1 MQGEKCHRQPGGST
15 GKTGFAPAIRIA
27 RGPARRALVRC
38 GLRVNEKQRVLV
50 DMAQEFAAAQWNDAR
65 RFIAL
70 P

>member
-1 MQGEKCHRQPGGST
+1 
-15 GKTGFAPAIRIA
+15 
-27 RGPARRALVRC
+27 
-38 GLRVNEKQRVLV
+38 VNEEQRVLV